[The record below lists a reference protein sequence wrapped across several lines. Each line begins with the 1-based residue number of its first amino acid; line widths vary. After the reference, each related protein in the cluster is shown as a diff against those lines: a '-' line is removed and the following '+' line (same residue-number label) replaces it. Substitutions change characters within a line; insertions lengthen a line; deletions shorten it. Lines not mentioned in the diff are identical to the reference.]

1 MNSSIVEYLSD
12 RQCSRQWKSFLGA
25 LAEEFSTQLDPAD
38 LRALMHRVGDRFASQ
53 ITLDSC
59 QTVDDMQF
67 AMSKVWVGLDWGWVA
82 VEEASDHLRI
92 THNCAPLRSAFGQD
106 ALAWT
111 PAFLEGV
118 YQRWFQ
124 EQGSGAA
131 LTVKQ
136 HSEPDMAG
144 CVEYRLG
151 R

>member
-25 LAEEFSTQLDPAD
+25 LAEEFSTQLDATD
-38 LRALMHRVGDRFASQ
+38 LRALMHRIGVRFATQ
-53 ITLDSC
+53 MALEPC

-82 VEEASDHLRI
+82 VEEAPDHLLI
-92 THNCAPLRSAFGQD
+92 THNCAPLRAAFGHE
-106 ALAWT
+106 ALTWT
-111 PAFLEGV
+111 PAFLEGA

-124 EQGSGAA
+124 QQGSGTE
-131 LTVKQ
+131 LVVTQ
-136 HSEPDMAG
+136 HSEPDVAG
-144 CVEYRLG
+144 CVEFRLG